1 MQKNA
6 FDFVSCTC
14 STARR
19 RLVHRVPNCCCEL
32 TSMKTLLWKP
42 PANPGL
48 PLNPDYLSW
57 D

>member
-32 TSMKTLLWKP
+32 TSMKMLLWKP

-48 PLNPDYLSW
+48 PLNPDYLTW